1 MNNKIVKLENGLELV
16 LLPDKNKNRTTATI
30 FIKAGGLDNHFKYGN
45 KEYTQVYGIAHFL
58 EHYLLEKSMYG
69 NAMQLFDNEYIQAN
83 GLTSTDMTKFYI
95 STVHDFEENF
105 IKLINVVN
113 NPNFDEDKINDVKKP
128 IISEINRSLDKP
140 NLKFSEL
147 IFKTI
152 YHNIPFNTTLGST
165 KDIKNMKIEDIKLF
179 HEAFYQPSNQM
190 ILISGNFDKTK
201 VVKLIKNEYAKL
213 NKKYKK
219 VKRIRLSEPN
229 EVKKKTS
236 KMTDNKEGLLSVIW
250 KIDLSKFSPLE
261 KNKLDYYMFYMLDN
275 NFSEK
280 SKIFRDIIDNKISL
294 YSVTSNYHVESI
306 YNKGIVSLTLR
317 TDNHDKAAKLLIDYL
332 NNLESSDKSFDNF
345 IKKSIIKN
353 ISMTEDIHR
362 IADNLIENINQYN
375 YCNVDDLKF
384 INSLS
389 LKECNEMMSKL
400 DCSNI
405 SIIKRIRGE

>member
-1 MNNKIVKLENGLELV
+1 
-16 LLPDKNKNRTTATI
+16 
-30 FIKAGGLDNHFKYGN
+30 
-45 KEYTQVYGIAHFL
+45 
-58 EHYLLEKSMYG
+58 
-69 NAMQLFDNEYIQAN
+69 
-83 GLTSTDMTKFYI
+83 
-95 STVHDFEENF
+95 
-105 IKLINVVN
+105 
-113 NPNFDEDKINDVKKP
+113 
-128 IISEINRSLDKP
+128 
-140 NLKFSEL
+140 
-147 IFKTI
+147 
-152 YHNIPFNTTLGST
+152 
-165 KDIKNMKIEDIKLF
+165 
-179 HEAFYQPSNQM
+179 
-190 ILISGNFDKTK
+190 
-201 VVKLIKNEYAKL
+201 
-213 NKKYKK
+213 
-219 VKRIRLSEPN
+219 
-229 EVKKKTS
+229 
-236 KMTDNKEGLLSVIW
+236 
-250 KIDLSKFSPLE
+250 
-261 KNKLDYYMFYMLDN
+261 MLDN

-400 DCSNI
+400 DYSNI